1 MIWKETRLN
10 IHDVYLLL
18 LKSLKEKYDYK
29 EDADG
34 IQFRNM
40 RGIPF
45 NVSVMGDSEPWN
57 FVVVEYEDTGEDGD
71 GYYPEDFD
79 SYDDLLQA
87 MIKEIEG

>member
-1 MIWKETRLN
+1 MTWEETRLN

-18 LKSLKEKYDYK
+18 LKSFKGKYDYK

-40 RGIPF
+40 KGIPF
-45 NVSVMGDSEPWN
+45 NVFIMGDSAPWN
-57 FVVVEYEDTGEDGD
+57 FIVVEYEDTGEDGD

-79 SYDDLLQA
+79 SYDDMLQA
-87 MIKEIEG
+87 MLKEIES